1 MFNDKAILYFVF
13 RQISHPLVSVT
24 KDGSMELLIKLLK
37 LLLIITIYKTRQ
49 NRPHVLADMLCMTV
63 FETVYL

>member
-1 MFNDKAILYFVF
+1 MSYMAILYFVF
-13 RQISHPLVSVT
+13 EQIPHPLVSVT

-37 LLLIITIYKTRQ
+37 LILIITIYKTKQ
-49 NRPHVLADMLCMTV
+49 NRQHVSTDMLCMTV

>member
-1 MFNDKAILYFVF
+1 MTYIATLYFVF
-13 RQISHPLVSVT
+13 GQIPHPFVSVT

-37 LLLIITIYKTRQ
+37 FLLIITLYKTRQ
-49 NRPHVLADMLCMTV
+49 NRQHVLADMLCMIV